1 MKEQVHVIIS
11 GMVQGV
17 GFRQFVRSNA
27 KKLGLLGWVKNTEDN
42 KVEAVFSGEKETIEK
57 MLLICRK
64 GPFMSEVKDVSV
76 IWEVSEVF
84 PLEDFS
90 ILPT

>member
-1 MKEQVHVIIS
+1 M
-11 GMVQGV
+11 
-17 GFRQFVRSNA
+17 
-27 KKLGLLGWVKNTEDN
+27 GWVKNTEDN

-57 MLLICRK
+57 MLLICK
-64 GPFMSEVKDVSV
+64 EGPFMSEVKDVSV
-76 IWEVSEVF
+76 IWEESEVF